1 MSLISLIGK
10 EMSKFRSYLRVWCIG
25 LLIFIGSIPSTM
37 AGDPGP
43 YRLVFL
49 DISESPYQDGQKLLI
64 ELRKLERLSSVQRDG
79 CFICNG
85 IDDGESEVEVL
96 YLYSI
101 PVGLSVDE
109 LRKAVNGDDI
119 SRNKMQT
126 VLRDFKDQY
135 DFGVDGLLIYKHEEG
150 KVTIYT
156 MDNKVG
162 SKLLPES
169 KSVKSKLLHSSLDML
184 LEKSANKLDRPV

>member
-1 MSLISLIGK
+1 
-10 EMSKFRSYLRVWCIG
+10 MSKFRSYLQVWCIG

-119 SRNKMQT
+119 SRNKMQM